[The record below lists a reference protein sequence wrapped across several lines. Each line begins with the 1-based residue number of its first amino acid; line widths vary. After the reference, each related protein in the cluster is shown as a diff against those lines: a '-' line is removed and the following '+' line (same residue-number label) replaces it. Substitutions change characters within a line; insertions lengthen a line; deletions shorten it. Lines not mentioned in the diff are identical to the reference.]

1 MTAYKRYARIKE
13 SNSLL
18 LTDLPFKPGQVVEVV
33 MTAQNGDESEERVR
47 DLQAM
52 LNDTQALPAA
62 RAMSEDDIAAEVEAY
77 RAGR

>member
-1 MTAYKRYARIKE
+1 MTAYKRYVRIKE

-33 MTAQNGDESEERVR
+33 VIAQNGDESEERVR

>member
-33 MTAQNGDESEERVR
+33 VTAQNGNESEERVR